1 MPIEMVIEQEGWR
14 EKRVTNWLT
23 LLPATLTELRH
34 SGTSQ
39 NWKTEWEHV
48 FSSLPRFLSQPL
60 LVNFAPN
67 SAPHPIS
74 GSPAY
79 GMLEIVP

>member
-1 MPIEMVIEQEGWR
+1 MI
-14 EKRVTNWLT
+14 NWLT

-34 SGTSQ
+34 VVVQ
-39 NWKTEWEHV
+39 VKTGKESESIV